1 MVLAAAGISLG
12 GDADGEGL
20 PERRATLNAIMDLAP
35 EPLVEWLLIEVLGNV
50 LRPSGPSD
58 IRGEGRASRMSI
70 DPGTVDMGSTRALQE
85 AFRSA
90 PDPTVED
97 LVGAHRGEYV
107 GALWLRTAGPVIARL
122 GRDARLVRQ
131 ALRPGGRRDDPVG
144 VNLLRSGEQIVDS
157 VPMKACVG
165 PSRLDGRPALIIGY
179 PVDAPFPWPRVT
191 DELRPFGDGALIG
204 VNVRD
209 PRVASRGAP
218 FLLRR
223 IE

>member
-1 MVLAAAGISLG
+1 
-12 GDADGEGL
+12 
-20 PERRATLNAIMDLAP
+20 
-35 EPLVEWLLIEVLGNV
+35 
-50 LRPSGPSD
+50 
-58 IRGEGRASRMSI
+58 MSI

-90 PDPTVED
+90 PDPAVED

-107 GALWLRTAGPVIARL
+107 GPLWLRTAGPVITRL
-122 GRDARLVRQ
+122 GRMPGWYGKRF
-131 ALRPGGRRDDPVG
+131 ALADDGTTLVG

-157 VPMKACVG
+157 VPMKAAVG

-204 VNVRD
+204 VTFGI
-209 PRVASRGAP
+209 PGSLPGGAP